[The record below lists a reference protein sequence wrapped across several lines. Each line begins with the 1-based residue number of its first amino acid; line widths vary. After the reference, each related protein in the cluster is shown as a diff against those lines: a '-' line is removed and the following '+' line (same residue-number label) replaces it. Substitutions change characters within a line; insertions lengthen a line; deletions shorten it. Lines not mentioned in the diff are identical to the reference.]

1 MQAGK
6 EIVSDTTTP
15 TRVLS
20 EATRAAITREV
31 DRYPDSRSA
40 LIPALRLAQDEAGYL
55 SRAVLDEVAEL
66 VGEDANALVSLASFY
81 DMFYLEPVGRYVIS
95 VCHGFACYLN
105 GCDPLIDYLT
115 ERLGVPVGGT
125 TPDGLFTLHTMEC
138 LAGCGIAPMM
148 LVDGAY
154 HGNLTP
160 EKIDGILAELAAK
173 ARTTPA
179 PSGSGVG

>member
-1 MQAGK
+1 M
-6 EIVSDTTTP
+6 SDTTTP

-20 EATRAAITREV
+20 DATREAIRREV
-31 DRYPDSRSA
+31 TRYPESRSS
-40 LIPALRLAQDEAGYL
+40 LIPAMRLAQNETGHL
-55 SRAVLDEVAEL
+55 SPAVLDEVAEL
-66 VGEDANALVSLASFY
+66 VGEDANALASLASFY

-105 GCDPLIDYLT
+105 GTDNVIDYLT
-115 ERLGVPVGGT
+115 EKLGVPVGGT
-125 TPDGLFTLHTMEC
+125 TADGLFTLHTMEC

-148 LVDGAY
+148 MVDGAY

-160 EKIDGILAELAAK
+160 EKVDAILADLAAK

-179 PSGSGVG
+179 PTLWSRGGTREE